1 MDSTEIV
8 LAIISVLGTISSIL
22 FAYLAFKRSNKQ
34 EHKDEGKNE
43 GVMLSE
49 IGYIKSSIDR
59 IEKSLNHLEERYTD
73 LSNRLVKV
81 EESTKNA
88 HKRITELHDEIK
100 GGANHEQIMNEILLN
115 VLSCVVTAVV
125 IPLITLLGSKLIK
138 WISSK
143 IDNEKT
149 EKYITEATTI
159 VLDAVKCVFQTYV
172 EALKKEGN
180 FGKDAQLIALNKA
193 KDIVLSQL
201 SEDIKNYIKTNFGDV
216 DTWITTQI
224 EASINT
230 LKNKK

>member
-8 LAIISVLGTISSIL
+8 LTIISVLGTISSIL
-22 FAYLAFKRSNKQ
+22 FAYLAFKRNNKQ

-100 GGANHEQIMNEILLN
+100 GGANHE
-115 VLSCVVTAVV
+115 
-125 IPLITLLGSKLIK
+125 
-138 WISSK
+138 
-143 IDNEKT
+143 
-149 EKYITEATTI
+149 
-159 VLDAVKCVFQTYV
+159 
-172 EALKKEGN
+172 
-180 FGKDAQLIALNKA
+180 
-193 KDIVLSQL
+193 
-201 SEDIKNYIKTNFGDV
+201 
-216 DTWITTQI
+216 
-224 EASINT
+224 
-230 LKNKK
+230 

>member
-1 MDSTEIV
+1 MDSSSIALT
-8 LAIISVLGTISSIL
+8 IISVLGTLSSIV
-22 FAYLAFKRSNKQ
+22 FAFLAFRRNDKRD
-34 EHKDEGKNE
+34 HKDAGKNE

-88 HKRITELHDEIK
+88 HKRITELHDE
-100 GGANHEQIMNEILLN
+100 EILLN
-115 VLSCVVTAVV
+115 VLSCVVTAVI

-149 EKYITEATTI
+149 SIYITEATTI

-172 EALKKEGN
+172 EALKKEGSFN
-180 FGKDAQLIALNKA
+180 KDAQLIALNKA
-193 KDIVLSQL
+193 KDIVLAQL
-201 SEDIKNYIKTNFGDV
+201 SDDIKDYINKNFGNV
-216 DTWITTQI
+216 DTWINTQI

-230 LKNKK
+230 LKNASTKA